1 MARRTRKTVNK
12 PVAPVSARKATAD
25 AIKLRVAR
33 YYAKKKYGINFEL
46 AVSSWGKLRADV
58 FVMTFKG
65 QITIVEVKS
74 CRADFRTDTKWEGYL
89 PFCNQ
94 FYFAFDQ
101 KTWDSLSST
110 WEHGP
115 EVGVIVIVDPEN
127 PHSALKF
134 ARKSRKREVDKDV
147 LLNLVLRAAYRGA
160 KYRSLADIKAG
171 GNQR

>member
-1 MARRTRKTVNK
+1 MGRRARKTVNK
-12 PVAPVSARKATAD
+12 PVVPVSARKAVAD

-33 YYAKKKYGINFEL
+33 YYAKKGHGVNFEL
-46 AVSSWGKLRADV
+46 AVSQWGKLRADV
-58 FVMTFKG
+58 FVMSFKG
-65 QITIVEVKS
+65 HVTIIEVKS
-74 CRADFRTDTKWEGYL
+74 CRADFRTDTKWKGYL

-101 KTWDSLSST
+101 KTWDSLKDT

-115 EVGVIVIVDPEN
+115 EVGVIVIGQIEN
-127 PHSALKF
+127 PLASLTF
-134 ARKSRKREVDKDV
+134 ARKSRKRDLSFDT
-147 LLNLVLRAAYRGA
+147 LLTLALRAAYRGA